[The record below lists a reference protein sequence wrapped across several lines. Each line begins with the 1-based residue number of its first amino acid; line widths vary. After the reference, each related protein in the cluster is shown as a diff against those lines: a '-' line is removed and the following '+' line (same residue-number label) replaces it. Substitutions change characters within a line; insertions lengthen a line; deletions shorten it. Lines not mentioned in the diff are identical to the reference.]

1 MKVLLHGAQ
10 VFLDGELRAADLSLE
25 QDQATGNWQVEEV
38 RDPQQAGLFKDRIV
52 DLTGKL
58 ILPGLADI
66 HVHLREPGFS
76 YKETIPTGTA
86 AAARGGFTT
95 VCAMPNLDPAPDN
108 LAELQAQ
115 DAVYEQRAVVEVRPY
130 ACLTKGGTGRGELLD
145 YAALSTVAVGFSDDG
160 FGVQDEDAMAE
171 IMRQIAA
178 VGGLVAQHM
187 EDLELSG
194 DGYINDGEYAATHG
208 HIGKPGVSEWSQLER
223 DLRLVEQTGCNYH
236 ACHLSTKRSVELV
249 RAAKAKGLPVTAEA
263 APHYLALSD
272 DMLRDEGRFRM
283 NPPIRS
289 RSDMEAVAAALVDG
303 TIDMVATDH
312 APHSAEEKDGPL
324 ASSLNGVVGLEI
336 SVPVVYTHFVRNGRM
351 SVADFVRVM
360 CTAPRERFKLGGG
373 QILAGEAADFVVL
386 DPEAEVA
393 VDSAD
398 FLSMGH
404 ATPFEGDQL
413 FGRIDLTVCQGT
425 PVWDPDRLLDTEVG
439 D

>member
-25 QDQATGNWQVEEV
+25 QDQETGNWRIAEV
-38 RDPQQAGLFKDRIV
+38 CDPHQANLSEDRIV
-52 DLTGKL
+52 DITGKL

-115 DAVYEQRAVVEVRPY
+115 DAVYDQRAVVEVRPY

-145 YAALSTVAVGFSDDG
+145 YAALSPVAVGFSDDG

-289 RSDMEAVAAALVDG
+289 HSD
-303 TIDMVATDH
+303 I
-312 APHSAEEKDGPL
+312 
-324 ASSLNGVVGLEI
+324 
-336 SVPVVYTHFVRNGRM
+336 FR
-351 SVADFVRVM
+351 
-360 CTAPRERFKLGGG
+360 
-373 QILAGEAADFVVL
+373 
-386 DPEAEVA
+386 
-393 VDSAD
+393 
-398 FLSMGH
+398 
-404 ATPFEGDQL
+404 
-413 FGRIDLTVCQGT
+413 
-425 PVWDPDRLLDTEVG
+425 
-439 D
+439 